1 MEKQL
6 SAIVASG
13 IDGKP
18 IAVDT
23 ETDGSPPHESPR
35 LRLVSLSD
43 GTDTIVLNPAEHSR
57 TLQALLTKPYKWVAH
72 NAQFDRA
79 IIRKCLGI
87 DMALEDTYTL
97 AHLVDPRRG
106 YEGGTGLS
114 LAELADAYLG
124 VPKLDDEL
132 KAEMKKGGWTWATIP
147 IDNPVYLQ
155 YAARDAE
162 LTARLYPALL
172 AFAPDPQ
179 LIQFEY
185 QVAGAC
191 ARMEARGVLLDRP
204 YTEELVARLRREAS
218 EWADVAKGLGVNN
231 VNSPRQVCAALGL
244 ASADK
249 EHLAPLV
256 AAGNELA
263 QAVQKSRRATKWA
276 SSYGLAFLE
285 LAASDGKVHCD
296 IRPLLARTA
305 RMSISRPPLQQLPAG
320 DWMIRRCL
328 VADEG
333 EVMFSVDFSAI
344 EVRIMAALSGDSNL
358 RELLASGADIHDNT
372 ARVIFGNDFTDKD
385 RKLAKV
391 ALFCTAYG
399 GGANAI
405 VTQTGASL
413 EVARQVRSGF
423 LRAYPGVAK
432 MSRQLSAVAERDG
445 FIVTRSG
452 RRLPVDRDRAYSA
465 GNYAIQ
471 SAARDCFASALI
483 DVEEAGLGRF
493 LLLPIHDELVGS
505 APEHEAPDVAAAVAK
520 AMARELDGIAITT
533 DAVVGKRSW
542 GSLYGADE

>member
-276 SSYGLAFLE
+276 SAYGLAFLE
-285 LAASDGKVHCD
+285 LAASDGRVHAD
-296 IRPLLARTA
+296 IRPLLARTG
-305 RMSISRPPLQQLPAG
+305 RMSISRPPLQQLPASAS
-320 DWMIRRCL
+320 MIRNCL
-328 VADEG
+328 LADEG
-333 EVMFSVDFSAI
+333 QVMWSVDFDAV
-344 EVRIMAALSGDSNL
+344 EVRVMAALSGDRNL

-372 ARVIFGNDFTDKD
+372 ARTIFGQGFTDQE

-405 VTQTGASL
+405 VTQTGATL
-413 EVARQVRSGF
+413 EVAQQVRSGF
-423 LRAYPGVAK
+423 LRAYPGVGK
-432 MSRQLSAVAERDG
+432 LSRQLSDRSAQDG
-445 FIVTRSG
+445 YVITRSG
-452 RRLPVDRDRAYSA
+452 RRLPVDRNRGYAA
-465 GNYAIQ
+465 MNYVIQ
-471 SAARDCFASALI
+471 STARDLFAAALV
-483 DVEEAGLGRF
+483 DVEEGGVGGH
-493 LLLPIHDELVGS
+493 LLLPIHDELLGQAPVG
-505 APEHEAPDVAAAVAK
+505 EAEDVADRVGVL
-520 AMARELDGIAITT
+520 MGRELDGIAIT
-533 DAVVGKRSW
+533 ASGKVGARSW
-542 GSLYGADE
+542 GSLYC